1 MESPIEDAPMADM
14 LTTKLGK
21 DNKDPAKVNAPI
33 ADGTPVGLRM
43 DIPALDWGK
52 ANGQNGSVV
61 SIHKASDPSNVS
73 SGQNMSYKSAGAI
86 TDAKFAIR
94 DENRAFGIAQNKEG
108 REGQKTPQQTIEGK
122 WVNMTPAQVMQKIQE
137 NFNNPEW
144 TQVSM
149 DPLRHSFFYSRANKE
164 PIISAD
170 EVLQV
175 GRFVLA
181 KNVKTAPREQFLY
194 NLDPNSPVDATNPD
208 TSFNLT
214 DSILDYVDDENQ
226 KRSPSLIREIKNLTN
241 QRNEGRLTDQ
251 EYLDRVNAAIE
262 ADGEVKNKKLMKSG
276 DRIRGADF
284 IRQKL
289 LEAKRRGQLSPEAVD
304 MAEWFILKNPAL
316 VDDLAIG
323 IKTRS
328 EFGVGGMYS
337 ALSRLM
343 ILMKN
348 GSNDNTIVHEILH
361 HLERMMPKDMQD
373 AIRKEWGKALLAAE
387 KKAKTPAEKLFFAL
401 LMNTYFGSNKFGDV
415 VVPPESK
422 ALYDKVSRY
431 PVQPYGVNTSPMEV
445 ALDMLK
451 TGEASMDLYQY
462 TNPSEFW
469 AVRASDIV
477 AKRFDMKDSTVN
489 RIRQWLREL
498 VQKIKGFF
506 GLRSDAPLIKAL
518 NSLAKSDGT
527 FQSKNLLSEG
537 SKAYSI
543 EKQTPEEVG
552 QDVLEDLLE
561 MGRVPPGPDPTLF
574 QQAKDAVINNISNPR
589 LTVESATEAARKFGN
604 KFENAAFSSDSA
616 LNNDLGRAVKE
627 SATDN
632 AEMVGALLETSLS
645 QTVWSDAVASTFI
658 NYGNI
663 KYNNELHKWEAVDS
677 DAKLITISEQIGEI
691 ATKYGMTHEEAQYVA
706 HTALESKR
714 TGSLSQFNQDL
725 SNRAN
730 SIRAQ
735 GGVDVDGL
743 RNAGKTDEADAL
755 EKKVEAAARKI
766 LRGRKII
773 HLTDEEI
780 DIGNNFFRKI
790 PELKKI
796 VNTWNEMRENSAKVL
811 VDSGLWSAEDADEL
825 LSNIDYVP
833 FNRVMDE
840 NDDTGRQEVLRGLI
854 VRAREPKLTGSLR
867 PVNDIFDNMAKWTQ
881 YSIGR
886 AVRNRSALALI
897 DAAVESDM
905 AEQVSTKD
913 KGNNVVRIWRE
924 GKEEF
929 YSMVDPMYMDAFRGL
944 ESVAIP
950 ALKWFAKPAEV
961 VRSSIVMFPLFT
973 LLQLP
978 ADSYAAMF
986 TSGLR
991 PRYALSIPARAV
1003 KEFALTLA
1011 NASNTNKELARFGSV
1026 GVKDFSSAAARKD
1039 IEIRAGLRGSPGIWN
1054 SIKNG
1059 LHHFAMA
1066 GDNAVRQATYEATMA
1081 QGKKDKKDPIQT
1093 RAEALE
1099 KSFEIWN
1106 VRRRG
1111 TSKSLAIA
1119 SQVIPFFN
1127 AYLAAQNI
1135 AYKMATGRGISPTER
1150 KNAYAVLA
1158 ATTASVMVLSLI
1170 YTIMLADDP
1179 DYLKKQTVVR
1189 DRMLMIPGTGGLGIP
1204 LRSDWYTMPKILTEH
1219 LYLLITDKGYEDA
1232 RKFRTSMFNALMN
1245 SLLSPTLI
1253 PQAVKAPIE
1262 VGINYDFFQGRPMVG
1277 EFEKKKEAE
1286 RQFNESTSQLAKLLS
1301 KAPVYYNFERGQ
1313 WQGLSP
1319 IAIDHLIRGMLGTM
1333 GGAVSYASNF
1343 LINDPEVERPRPSL
1357 REALATFPGASGVF
1371 TKDQEAGLKNDF
1383 YVLRDETSKAAA
1395 TFSDIEKRSPQQL
1408 RELVKDKDFM
1418 AKYALSKDVEGIAR
1432 ELSDIRREIA
1442 EISNL
1447 PKDKI
1452 TRERKEELIKK
1463 LKEAESKVLKA
1474 INVKKLREQ
1483 AKL

>member
-1 MESPIEDAPMADM
+1 
-14 LTTKLGK
+14 
-21 DNKDPAKVNAPI
+21 
-33 ADGTPVGLRM
+33 
-43 DIPALDWGK
+43 
-52 ANGQNGSVV
+52 
-61 SIHKASDPSNVS
+61 
-73 SGQNMSYKSAGAI
+73 
-86 TDAKFAIR
+86 
-94 DENRAFGIAQNKEG
+94 
-108 REGQKTPQQTIEGK
+108 
-122 WVNMTPAQVMQKIQE
+122 
-137 NFNNPEW
+137 
-144 TQVSM
+144 
-149 DPLRHSFFYSRANKE
+149 
-164 PIISAD
+164 
-170 EVLQV
+170 
-175 GRFVLA
+175 
-181 KNVKTAPREQFLY
+181 
-194 NLDPNSPVDATNPD
+194 
-208 TSFNLT
+208 
-214 DSILDYVDDENQ
+214 
-226 KRSPSLIREIKNLTN
+226 
-241 QRNEGRLTDQ
+241 
-251 EYLDRVNAAIE
+251 
-262 ADGEVKNKKLMKSG
+262 
-276 DRIRGADF
+276 
-284 IRQKL
+284 
-289 LEAKRRGQLSPEAVD
+289 
-304 MAEWFILKNPAL
+304 
-316 VDDLAIG
+316 
-323 IKTRS
+323 
-328 EFGVGGMYS
+328 
-337 ALSRLM
+337 
-343 ILMKN
+343 
-348 GSNDNTIVHEILH
+348 
-361 HLERMMPKDMQD
+361 
-373 AIRKEWGKALLAAE
+373 
-387 KKAKTPAEKLFFAL
+387 
-401 LMNTYFGSNKFGDV
+401 
-415 VVPPESK
+415 
-422 ALYDKVSRY
+422 
-431 PVQPYGVNTSPMEV
+431 
-445 ALDMLK
+445 
-451 TGEASMDLYQY
+451 
-462 TNPSEFW
+462 
-469 AVRASDIV
+469 
-477 AKRFDMKDSTVN
+477 MKDSVVN

-527 FQSKNLLSEG
+527 FQSKNLLGEG
-537 SKAYSI
+537 SKAFSI

-589 LTVESATEAARKFGN
+589 LTVESATEAARKFAD
-604 KFENAAFSSDSA
+604 KFETAAFSSDAA
-616 LNNDLGRAVKE
+616 LNNDIRRAVKE

-663 KYNNELHKWEAVDS
+663 KYNEELHKWEAVDS

-706 HTALESKR
+706 HTALEAKR

-743 RNAGKTDEADAL
+743 RNAGKNDEADAL

-796 VNTWNEMRENSAKVL
+796 VKTWNEMRENSAKVL

-854 VRAREPKLTGSLR
+854 VKAREPKLTGSLR

-881 YSIGR
+881 YAIGR
-886 AVRNRSALALI
+886 SVRNRSALALI
-897 DAAVESDM
+897 DAAVENDM

-913 KGNNVVRIWRE
+913 KGKNVVRVWRE

-929 YSMVDPMYMDAFRGL
+929 YSMVDPMYMEAFRGL

-950 ALKWFAKPAEV
+950 ALKWFSKPAEV

-973 LLQLP
+973 LLQIP

-1011 NASNTNKELARFGSV
+1011 NRSNTNKELARFGSV

-1039 IEIRAGLRGSPGIWN
+1039 IEMRAGLRGSPGIWN
-1054 SIKNG
+1054 AVKNG

-1066 GDNAVRQATYEATMA
+1066 GDNAIRQAVYEATMA

-1111 TSKSLAIA
+1111 TSKSLALA
-1119 SQVIPFFN
+1119 AQVIPFYN
-1127 AYLAAQNI
+1127 AYLAAQSI

-1150 KNAYAVLA
+1150 KNAYGVLA
-1158 ATTASVMVLSLI
+1158 ATTASIMALSLI

-1219 LYLLITDKGYEDA
+1219 LYLLITEKGYEDA

-1262 VGINYDFFQGRPMVG
+1262 VGINYDFFQGRPLVG
-1277 EFEKKKEAE
+1277 EFEKKKEVE
-1286 RQFNESTSQLAKLLS
+1286 RQFNESTSQLAKLFS
-1301 KAPVYYNFERGQ
+1301 KAPVYYSFEKNQ
-1313 WQGLSP
+1313 WQSLSP

-1343 LINDPEVERPRPSL
+1343 MLSDPEVERPTIST

-1383 YVLRDETSKAAA
+1383 YVLRDETAKAAA
-1395 TFSDIEKRSPQQL
+1395 TFSDVERRSPEKL
-1408 RELVKDKDFM
+1408 KELINDEKFM

-1432 ELSDIRREIA
+1432 ELSQIRKDIA
-1442 EISNL
+1442 QVSNL
-1447 PKDKI
+1447 PKDI
-1452 TRERKEELIKK
+1452 MTREEKDKLIKK
-1463 LKEAESKVLKA
+1463 LREAESVVLKA
-1474 INVKKLREQ
+1474 INVKKLRKD

>member
-1 MESPIEDAPMADM
+1 
-14 LTTKLGK
+14 
-21 DNKDPAKVNAPI
+21 
-33 ADGTPVGLRM
+33 
-43 DIPALDWGK
+43 
-52 ANGQNGSVV
+52 
-61 SIHKASDPSNVS
+61 
-73 SGQNMSYKSAGAI
+73 
-86 TDAKFAIR
+86 
-94 DENRAFGIAQNKEG
+94 
-108 REGQKTPQQTIEGK
+108 
-122 WVNMTPAQVMQKIQE
+122 
-137 NFNNPEW
+137 
-144 TQVSM
+144 
-149 DPLRHSFFYSRANKE
+149 
-164 PIISAD
+164 
-170 EVLQV
+170 
-175 GRFVLA
+175 
-181 KNVKTAPREQFLY
+181 
-194 NLDPNSPVDATNPD
+194 
-208 TSFNLT
+208 
-214 DSILDYVDDENQ
+214 
-226 KRSPSLIREIKNLTN
+226 
-241 QRNEGRLTDQ
+241 
-251 EYLDRVNAAIE
+251 
-262 ADGEVKNKKLMKSG
+262 
-276 DRIRGADF
+276 
-284 IRQKL
+284 
-289 LEAKRRGQLSPEAVD
+289 
-304 MAEWFILKNPAL
+304 
-316 VDDLAIG
+316 
-323 IKTRS
+323 
-328 EFGVGGMYS
+328 
-337 ALSRLM
+337 
-343 ILMKN
+343 
-348 GSNDNTIVHEILH
+348 
-361 HLERMMPKDMQD
+361 
-373 AIRKEWGKALLAAE
+373 
-387 KKAKTPAEKLFFAL
+387 
-401 LMNTYFGSNKFGDV
+401 
-415 VVPPESK
+415 
-422 ALYDKVSRY
+422 
-431 PVQPYGVNTSPMEV
+431 MEV

-543 EKQTPEEVG
+543 QKQTPEEVG

-589 LTVESATEAARKFGN
+589 LTVESAKEAARKFGN

-616 LNNDLGRAVKE
+616 LNNDIGKAVKE

-706 HTALESKR
+706 HTALEAKR

-743 RNAGKTDEADAL
+743 RNAGQNDEADAL

-790 PELKKI
+790 PELKNI
-796 VNTWNEMRENSAKVL
+796 VKTWNEMRENSAKVL

-897 DAAVESDM
+897 DAAVENNM

-913 KGNNVVRIWRE
+913 KGENVVRIWRE

-950 ALKWFAKPAEV
+950 ALKWFAKPAEI

-1081 QGKKDKKDPIQT
+1081 QGKKDGKDPIQT

-1119 SQVIPFFN
+1119 AQVIPFFN

-1135 AYKMATGRGISPTER
+1135 AYKVATGRGISPSER

-1158 ATTASVMVLSLI
+1158 ATTGAIMVLSLI
-1170 YTIMLADDP
+1170 YTIMVADDP

-1204 LRSDWYTMPKILTEH
+1204 LRSDWYTLPKILTEH

-1232 RKFRTSMFNALMN
+1232 RKFRTSIANALAN

-1253 PQAVKAPIE
+1253 PQAIKAPIE

-1277 EFEKKKEAE
+1277 EFEKKKEVE
-1286 RQFNESTSQLAKLLS
+1286 RQFNESTSELAKLLS
-1301 KAPVYYNFERGQ
+1301 KVPVNYNFERGQ

-1343 LINDPEVERPRPSL
+1343 FISDPEVERPRPSV

-1395 TFSDIEKRSPQQL
+1395 TFSDIEKRSPQKL
-1408 RELVKDKDFM
+1408 KELVKDKDFM

-1432 ELSDIRREIA
+1432 ELSEIRKEIA
-1442 EISNL
+1442 QISNL
-1447 PKDKI
+1447 PKSAI
-1452 TRERKEELIKK
+1452 TREEKEKKIKK
-1463 LKEAESKVLKA
+1463 LKEAESKILKV
-1474 INVKKLREQ
+1474 INVKDLREK